1 MPKCKITGKK
11 PLVGYKVS
19 HAHNKSKKR
28 QQPNVQSKRFWDETE
43 GKFVKLKVS
52 ARGIRTIQKKGLQ
65 AALKDV
71 KA

>member
-28 QQPNVQSKRFWDETE
+28 QQPNVQAKRFWDETE

-65 AALKDV
+65 AALKDA

>member
-19 HAHNKSKKR
+19 HAHNKSKKV
-28 QQPNVQSKRFWDETE
+28 QQPNVQSKRVWDEAQ

-52 ARGIRTIQKKGLQ
+52 ARAIRTIQKKGLH
-65 AALKDV
+65 ATLKDA

>member
-11 PLVGYKVS
+11 PLVGYKIS

-28 QQPNVQSKRFWDETE
+28 QQPNVQCKRIWDETQ

-52 ARGIRTIQKKGLQ
+52 TRAIRTIQKKGLQ
-65 AALKDV
+65 AALRDA

>member
-28 QQPNVQSKRFWDETE
+28 QQPNVQTKRIWDETQ

-52 ARGIRTIQKKGLQ
+52 TRAIRTIQKKGLD
-65 AALKDV
+65 ATLKDV